1 VKLPWSQLKRIS
13 STQMPPYRSSVI
25 LLSSVLFV
33 LQCDPS
39 ICMIPSAGASLSYL
53 LFARSKIFLFF
64 CFCFGILYYFCFFA
78 SLLPLVLLVVAHGS
92 PCNCGGLRTQSKGEA
107 TTLFPTCGNH
117 QKVIIQMCVQIKPV
131 FFVENNSCTQFGF
144 LSFFLLLCWIL
155 SSHFANTILATGGI
169 ISSPSVQKSLLKP

>member
-1 VKLPWSQLKRIS
+1 
-13 STQMPPYRSSVI
+13 MPPYRSSVI

-39 ICMIPSAGASLSYL
+39 ICCPNAGASLSYP
-53 LFARSKIFLFF
+53 LFARSKISLFF
-64 CFCFGILYYFCFFA
+64 FVFVFALYIFA
-78 SLLPLVLLVVAHGS
+78 SLLPLVVVVAHGS

-107 TTLFPTCGNH
+107 TTLFRTCGNH
-117 QKVIIQMCVQIKPV
+117 HKVIIQMCVQIKPV
-131 FFVENNSCTQFGF
+131 FIVENNSCTQFGF

-155 SSHFANTILATGGI
+155 SSHLANTISATGGN

>member
-1 VKLPWSQLKRIS
+1 VKLPWRQLKRIS
-13 STQMPPYRSSVI
+13 STQMPPYRSSSVI
-25 LLSSVLFV
+25 LLSSVPFL
-33 LQCDPS
+33 LLCDPS
-39 ICMIPSAGASLSYL
+39 ICCPNAGASLSYP
-53 LFARSKIFLFF
+53 LFARSKISLFF
-64 CFCFGILYYFCFFA
+64 HFILVLFFA
-78 SLLPLVLLVVAHGS
+78 SLLPLVLVVAHGS

-107 TTLFPTCGNH
+107 TTLFRTCGNH

-155 SSHFANTILATGGI
+155 SSHLANTILATGGI

>member
-1 VKLPWSQLKRIS
+1 
-13 STQMPPYRSSVI
+13 MPPYRSSVI

-33 LQCDPS
+33 LLCDPS
-39 ICMIPSAGASLSYL
+39 ICCPNAGASLSYP
-53 LFARSKIFLFF
+53 LFAKSKISLVF
-64 CFCFGILYYFCFFA
+64 CFVFFFFFILNIYIFYFFA
-78 SLLPLVLLVVAHGS
+78 SLLPLVLVVAHGS
-92 PCNCGGLRTQSKGEA
+92 PCNCGGLRAQSKGEA
-107 TTLFPTCGNH
+107 TTLFRTCGNH

-155 SSHFANTILATGGI
+155 SSHLANTILATGGN